1 MFDINEQNIATR
13 LKSVILQFGTY
24 EKVSELTGISVS
36 TLVRISSGK
45 TSPKFDDVV
54 KVCAVTN
61 TSLQEIAFG
70 DMDGFLTPYQLEIVK
85 KMASLTKEQQAVLS
99 QLVDQLRK

>member
-1 MFDINEQNIATR
+1 MGQDISTR
-13 LKSVILQFGTY
+13 LKNAILQFGTY

-36 TLVRISSGK
+36 TLKRVSSGK
-45 TSPKFDDVV
+45 VSPKFDDVV